1 MKTAKDVMTY
11 SVRLIAPAATVQEA
25 SRAMQAQH
33 IHSLMVER
41 ESEIDAY
48 GIITDTDVIGKVV
61 ARGRDASKT
70 TVRDV
75 MSKPIITVPP
85 DCSLF
90 DMAQLMARNHI
101 NHLPVFDGKRLVGM
115 VSSTDIFNVK

>member
-1 MKTAKDVMTY
+1 MKTAKDVMTR
-11 SVRLIAPAATVQEA
+11 SVHLIPSSSTVEEA
-25 SRAMQAQH
+25 SSLMQASH
-33 IHSLMVER
+33 IHSLLVER
-41 ESEIDAY
+41 DGDLDAY
-48 GIITDTDVIGKVV
+48 GIITDVDIVGKVLAV
-61 ARGRDASKT
+61 GRNAGT
-70 TVRDV
+70 TRVREV

-101 NHLPVFDGKRLVGM
+101 NHLPVFDGKQLVGI